1 VSTHEC
7 TPLLRPSLGAR
18 SEAPPSPPRL
28 WGEEGGEARE
38 DTCMFVYLYVVALR
52 ALLGSNG
59 SSPEAEAKGLP
70 FGIVRAAVSLN
81 HSSAARQVCWA
92 PARKREALA

>member
-1 VSTHEC
+1 
-7 TPLLRPSLGAR
+7 
-18 SEAPPSPPRL
+18 
-28 WGEEGGEARE
+28 
-38 DTCMFVYLYVVALR
+38 MFVYLYVVAPR

-70 FGIVRAAVSLN
+70 FGIVRAAVSLS

-92 PARKREALA
+92 PREEKGVAGKRRPDWPPLARCCARCVCVRCLRSRIRG